1 MTLGRGQV
9 ARLLLPIALLGALAW
24 PAAASATASAPNAY
38 VSTFGSG
45 GSGSGEFNNPS
56 WTAVNPVTGTVYVTD
71 STNDT
76 VQAFSS
82 SGTYE
87 STIGSAGS
95 GDGQF
100 TNPTG
105 VAVDPLNGWVYV
117 VDSGDARVEF
127 FTSTGVY
134 LGQFGNSGTTS
145 SGLLGA
151 GPEGIAI
158 NPATA
163 DVYVAGNQQVVEYT
177 WNGIY
182 VADVAFEAFGRG
194 GPTGLAVNPI
204 DGLVYAGDP
213 SNARVLTF
221 NPKGATAGQLA
232 TPAGT
237 TVTLADPEGV
247 TIDPTNG
254 DIYVVDST
262 NDDVDLFSSDGTFI
276 SSVGAMGAGDGEF
289 TTPLGAA
296 VAPAS
301 GDLYVVDSAN
311 KRVEQFGPAAPSVAV
326 PTCSAVPTLNANPI
340 TASTVTLKCT
350 GPTGINPFYTIVTP
364 PAHGMLSGFNP
375 YTGTVSY
382 LPDPGYSGTDSFSFT
397 AADDGGSGT
406 PVSVAVS
413 DAGTAPPPPPPPPL
427 PTLSKISLKG
437 VPGKHT
443 AALALTATAA
453 KGQPA
458 LKTIKILLPGGFGFS
473 KKALKRGLSVKSAHG
488 AKLKFK
494 ASLKGSSLTI
504 QLSSPATVAV
514 LKLATGTIV
523 LSKNKAKAI
532 RKAKGK
538 HVTAKLS
545 IAVTNAKGTKTNF
558 NEYVSAS

>member
-1 MTLGRGQV
+1 M
-9 ARLLLPIALLGALAW
+9 AW

-38 VSTFGSG
+38 VSEFGSAG
-45 GSGSGEFNNPS
+45 TGNGEFTNPS

-76 VQAFSS
+76 VQAFSA

-87 STIGSAGS
+87 STIGSSGS

-100 TNPTG
+100 TDPTG

-117 VDSGDARVEF
+117 VDSGHARVEF
-127 FTSTGVY
+127 FTSTGAY
-134 LGQFGNSGTTS
+134 LGQFGNSGS
-145 SGLLGA
+145 PGELGA
-151 GPEGIAI
+151 GPKGIAI
-158 NPATA
+158 NPSTA
-163 DVYVAGNQQVVEYT
+163 DVYVADTGNQQVLEYT

-182 VADVAFEAFGRG
+182 VTSFGEPPPAGTESDSFGAG
-194 GPTGLAVNPI
+194 GPSGVAVNPI
-204 DGLVYAGDP
+204 DGEIYAADPANSRVLMIDP
-213 SNARVLTF
+213 SDGSDSQFSTPVVVV
-221 NPKGATAGQLA
+221 TASTTVPLRD
-232 TPAGT
+232 PAG
-237 TVTLADPEGV
+237 VA
-247 TIDPTNG
+247 IDPTNG
-254 DIYVVDST
+254 DVYVVDSA
-262 NDDVDLFSSDGTFI
+262 NDNVDLFSSDGTYLSQF
-276 SSVGAMGAGDGEF
+276 GAMGASSGEF
-289 TTPLGAA
+289 STPLGAA

-311 KRVEQFGPAAPSVAV
+311 TRVEQFGPGAPSVTA
-326 PTCSAVPTLNANPI
+326 PTCSAVSKLTANPI
-340 TASTVTLKCT
+340 TASTVTLTCT
-350 GPTGINPFYTIVTP
+350 GPTGIDPFYMIVTP
-364 PAHGMLSGFNP
+364 PAHGTLSGFNP

-382 LPDPGYSGTDSFSFT
+382 LPDPGYAGADSFSFT
-397 AADDGGSGT
+397 AADNGGSAT
-406 PVSVAVS
+406 PVSVAV
-413 DAGTAPPPPPPPPL
+413 AVGTASPPPPPPPPL

-437 VPGKHT
+437 VPGKKT

-453 KGQPA
+453 KGQPE

-494 ASLKGSSLTI
+494 FSLKGSALTI
-504 QLSSPATVAV
+504 QLASPATVAV
-514 LKLATGTIV
+514 LKLATGTIS

-545 IAVTNAKGTKTNF
+545 LAVTNAKGTKTNF
-558 NEYVSAS
+558 NEYVLAS